1 MGAPVPQ
8 LLIVDDD
15 RALAAMLVEYL
26 EMQGCHVLTAGSGE
40 QALTEVAQQPVDLVV
55 LDVGLPGI
63 DGFETLRRLRLEHTV
78 PVIMLT
84 ARGEEQDRIAGLTAG
99 ADDYLPKPFNP
110 LELAARVR
118 AVLKRSGASQT
129 TAPLRES
136 TTGFGNLV
144 LHDKR
149 REVRVEGAPVP
160 LTATELRVLETLLQ
174 RQGEVL
180 SRAEL
185 TEIAVGRPL
194 EPYDRSIDTLVSK
207 LRRKLALAGARGAEI
222 RSLRGHGYV
231 LDPLRSDDGRTGDE
245 RGSEDH
251 T

>member
-1 MGAPVPQ
+1 MVALTPK

-15 RALAAMLVEYL
+15 GALAAMLVEYL
-26 EMQGCHVLTAGSGE
+26 EMQGFHVTTVASGE
-40 QALTEVAQQPVDLVV
+40 RALKELPNLTPDLLV

-63 DGFETLRRLRLEHTV
+63 DGFETLQRLRLQHTV

-110 LELAARVR
+110 MELAARVR
-118 AVLKRSGASQT
+118 AVLKRTSGSS
-129 TAPLRES
+129 APPTEES
-136 TTGFGNLV
+136 SGFGNLV

-149 REVRVEGAPVP
+149 REVRVDGSSVP
-160 LTATELRVLETLLQ
+160 LTATELRVLEALLQ

-185 TEIAVGRPL
+185 TEVAVGRLL
-194 EPYDRSIDTLVSK
+194 EPFDRSIDTLVSK

-231 LDPLRSDDGRTGDE
+231 LDVARPDE
-245 RGSEDH
+245 KGTSGARR
-251 T
+251 

>member
-1 MGAPVPQ
+1 MVAPTPQ

-15 RALAAMLVEYL
+15 RALAAMLLEYL
-26 EMQGCHVLTAGSGE
+26 ELQGFRVITAGSGE
-40 QALTEVAQQPVDLVV
+40 QALAELPHRRIDLVV
-55 LDVGLPGI
+55 LDLGLPGI
-63 DGFETLRRLRLEHTV
+63 DGFETLRRLRLNHAL

-118 AVLKRSGASQT
+118 AVLKRSSA
-129 TAPLRES
+129 APVALPKGS
-136 TTGFGNLV
+136 AGFGNVV
-144 LHDKR
+144 LHGKR
-149 REVRVEGAPVP
+149 REVRVAGAAVP
-160 LTATELRVLETLLQ
+160 LTATELRVLEALLQ

-185 TEIAVGRPL
+185 TEVAVGRPL

-207 LRRKLALAGARGAEI
+207 LRRKLAMAGAQGAEI
-222 RSLRGHGYV
+222 RGLRGHGYV
-231 LDPLRSDDGRTGDE
+231 LDVPRQDGKPTSG
-245 RGSEDH
+245 GAP
-251 T
+251 

>member
-1 MGAPVPQ
+1 MAAPAPQ

-15 RALAAMLVEYL
+15 RTLAAMLLEYL
-26 EMQGCHVLTAGSGE
+26 EMQGFEVATASSGE
-40 QALTEVAQQPVDLVV
+40 QALAELPRRPIDLVV

-63 DGFETLRRLRLEHTV
+63 DGFETLRRLRQSHAV

-118 AVLKRSGASQT
+118 AVLKRSLV
-129 TAPLRES
+129 TAIAAQEDNA
-136 TTGFGNLV
+136 GFGNLV
-144 LHDKR
+144 LHAKR
-149 REVRVEGAPVP
+149 REVRVADRVVP

-185 TEIAVGRPL
+185 TEVAVGRPL
-194 EPYDRSIDTLVSK
+194 EPYDRSIDSLVSK
-207 LRRKLALAGARGAEI
+207 LRRKLTMAGADGAEI

-231 LDPLRSDDGRTGDE
+231 LDVLRADGKRKG
-245 RGSEDH
+245 GNVA
-251 T
+251 

>member
-1 MGAPVPQ
+1 MVAPAPN

-15 RALAAMLVEYL
+15 RALAVMLVEYL
-26 EMQGCHVLTAGSGE
+26 EIQGFHVTTVGSGE
-40 QALTEVAQQPVDLVV
+40 QALAELPRRPADLIV

-63 DGFETLRRLRLEHTV
+63 DGFETLRRLRLEHAV

-110 LELAARVR
+110 MELAARVR
-118 AVLKRSGASQT
+118 AVLKRSSGSST
-129 TAPLRES
+129 PPREQS
-136 TTGFGNLV
+136 TGFGNLV

-149 REVRVEGAPVP
+149 REVRVDGNLVP
-160 LTATELRVLETLLQ
+160 LTATELRVLEALLQ

-180 SRAEL
+180 SRSEL
-185 TEIAVGRPL
+185 TEVAVGRPL

-231 LDPLRSDDGRTGDE
+231 LDIARQDSSGASGAR
-245 RGSEDH
+245 R
-251 T
+251 

>member
-1 MGAPVPQ
+1 MAAPAPQ

-15 RALAAMLVEYL
+15 RALAAMLLEYL
-26 EMQGCHVLTAGSGE
+26 ELQGFQVITAGSGE
-40 QALTEVAQQPVDLVV
+40 QALAELSHRPIDLIV
-55 LDVGLPGI
+55 LDLGLPGI
-63 DGFETLRRLRLEHTV
+63 DGFETLHRLRLEHAM

-118 AVLKRSGASQT
+118 AVLKRSSAGSV
-129 TAPLRES
+129 TAREQS
-136 TTGFGNLV
+136 AGFGNLL
-144 LHDKR
+144 LHSKR
-149 REVRVEGAPVP
+149 REVRVAGAAVP
-160 LTATELRVLETLLQ
+160 LTATELRVLEALLQ

-185 TEIAVGRPL
+185 TEVAVGRPL

-207 LRRKLALAGARGAEI
+207 LRRKLALAGAEGAEI

-231 LDPLRSDDGRTGDE
+231 LDVMRQNAERSPGADT
-245 RGSEDH
+245 
-251 T
+251 

>member
-1 MGAPVPQ
+1 MVAPSSQ

-15 RALAAMLVEYL
+15 RALAAMLLEYL
-26 EMQGCHVLTAGSGE
+26 EMQGFEVAITGSGE
-40 QALTEVAQQPVDLVV
+40 QALAELLQRPIDLVV

-63 DGFETLRRLRLEHTV
+63 DGFETLRRLRQNHAV

-99 ADDYLPKPFNP
+99 ADDYPPKPFNP

-118 AVLKRSGASQT
+118 AVLKRSS
-129 TAPLRES
+129 APVMAAREDNL
-136 TTGFGNLV
+136 GFGNLV
-144 LHDKR
+144 LHAKR
-149 REVRVEGAPVP
+149 RKVRVADRAVP

-185 TEIAVGRPL
+185 TEVAVGRPL

-207 LRRKLALAGARGAEI
+207 LRRKLTMAGAEGAEI

-231 LDPLRSDDGRTGDE
+231 LDVLRAEGKRAGGDGA
-245 RGSEDH
+245 
-251 T
+251 

>member
-1 MGAPVPQ
+1 MAGPAPQ

-15 RALAAMLVEYL
+15 RALAAMLLEYL
-26 EMQGCHVLTAGSGE
+26 ELQGFQVITAGSGE
-40 QALTEVAQQPVDLVV
+40 QALAELSHRPIDLIV
-55 LDVGLPGI
+55 LDLGLPGI
-63 DGFETLRRLRLEHTV
+63 DGFETLHRLRLEHAM

-118 AVLKRSGASQT
+118 AVLKRSSAGSV
-129 TAPLRES
+129 TAREQS
-136 TTGFGNLV
+136 AGFGNLL
-144 LHDKR
+144 LHSKR
-149 REVRVEGAPVP
+149 REVRVAGAAVP
-160 LTATELRVLETLLQ
+160 LTATELRVLEALLQ

-185 TEIAVGRPL
+185 TEVAVGRPL

-207 LRRKLALAGARGAEI
+207 LRRKLALAGAEGAEI

-231 LDPLRSDDGRTGDE
+231 LDVMRQNAERSPGADT
-245 RGSEDH
+245 
-251 T
+251 

>member
-1 MGAPVPQ
+1 MPHLAPD
-8 LLIVDDD
+8 LL
-15 RALAAMLVEYL
+15 
-26 EMQGCHVLTAGSGE
+26 
-40 QALTEVAQQPVDLVV
+40 V

-63 DGFETLRRLRLEHTV
+63 DGFETLRRLRLEHAV

-84 ARGEEQDRIAGLTAG
+84 ARGEEQDRIAGLMAG

-110 LELAARVR
+110 MELAARVR
-118 AVLKRSGASQT
+118 AVLKRSSGSS
-129 TAPLRES
+129 APSIEES
-136 TTGFGNLV
+136 SGFGNLV

-149 REVRVEGAPVP
+149 REVRVDGGSVP
-160 LTATELRVLETLLQ
+160 LTATELRVLKALLQ

-185 TEIAVGRPL
+185 TEVAVGRPL

-231 LDPLRSDDGRTGDE
+231 LDVARPDGNGTSGG
-245 RGSEDH
+245 RG
-251 T
+251 

>member
-1 MGAPVPQ
+1 MAAPAPQ

-15 RALAAMLVEYL
+15 RALAAMLLEYL
-26 EMQGCHVLTAGSGE
+26 ELQGFQVITAGSGE
-40 QALTEVAQQPVDLVV
+40 QALAELSHRQIDLIV
-55 LDVGLPGI
+55 LDLGLPGI
-63 DGFETLRRLRLEHTV
+63 DGFETLHRLRLEHAM

-118 AVLKRSGASQT
+118 AVLKRSSAGSV
-129 TAPLRES
+129 TAREQS
-136 TTGFGNLV
+136 AGFGNLL
-144 LHDKR
+144 LHSKR
-149 REVRVEGAPVP
+149 REVRVAGAAVP
-160 LTATELRVLETLLQ
+160 LTATELRVLEALLQ

-185 TEIAVGRPL
+185 TEVAVGRPL

-207 LRRKLALAGARGAEI
+207 LRRKLALAGAEGAEI

-231 LDPLRSDDGRTGDE
+231 LDVMRQNAERSPGADT
-245 RGSEDH
+245 
-251 T
+251 

>member
-1 MGAPVPQ
+1 
-8 LLIVDDD
+8 
-15 RALAAMLVEYL
+15 MLVEYL
-26 EMQGCHVLTAGSGE
+26 EMQGFHVMAVGSGE
-40 QALTEVAQQPVDLVV
+40 QALDDLPQRSPDLIV

-63 DGFETLRRLRLEHTV
+63 DGFETLRRLRLEHAV

-110 LELAARVR
+110 MELAARVR
-118 AVLKRSGASQT
+118 AVLKRSSGSA
-129 TAPLRES
+129 APPHEES
-136 TTGFGNLV
+136 AGFGNLV

-149 REVRVEGAPVP
+149 REVRVDGSPVP
-160 LTATELRVLETLLQ
+160 LTATELRVLEALLD

-185 TEIAVGRPL
+185 TEVAVGRPL

-231 LDPLRSDDGRTGDE
+231 LDVSRPSGNGTSGARR
-245 RGSEDH
+245 
-251 T
+251 